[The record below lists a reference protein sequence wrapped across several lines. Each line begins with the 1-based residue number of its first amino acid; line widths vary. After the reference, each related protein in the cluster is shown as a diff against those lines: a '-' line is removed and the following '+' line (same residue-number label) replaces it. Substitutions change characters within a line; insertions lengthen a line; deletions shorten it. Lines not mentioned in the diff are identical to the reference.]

1 MMKVTFTNEKPT
13 VLNYDL
19 EGAQKTLLAGG
30 LVLLPTD
37 TVWCVACIPNS
48 SNIID
53 QLIEA
58 KRQKDATNFEL
69 VVNSIEMLRNYAGYL
84 HPRLETLLAFH
95 TRPLTIVFDHS
106 PILPTNAVPVG
117 GQLAIR
123 LAHDEFCKA
132 LIHAVNEPLLM
143 GTANVEGMDYPVNFG
158 SISSEILQKVDYVV
172 KYRQGDKSIDELS
185 VMVKLLEDQE
195 ELEFIRE

>member
-1 MMKVTFTNEKPT
+1 MKMMFTNEKPA
-13 VLNYDL
+13 VLQYDL
-19 EGAQKTLLAGG
+19 EGAQKTLLSGG
-30 LVLLPTD
+30 LVLIPTD
-37 TVWCVACIPNS
+37 TVWCVACMPNS
-48 SNIID
+48 SIIID

-58 KRQKDATNFEL
+58 KRQNDATNFEL

-95 TRPLTIVFDHS
+95 TRPLTIVFDQS
-106 PILPTNAVPVG
+106 PILPSNAVASS

-123 LAHDEFCKA
+123 IAHDEFCQA
-132 LIHAVNEPLLM
+132 LIRVVNEPLLTA
-143 GTANVEGMDYPVNFG
+143 TANVQGSPYPSNFG

-172 KYRQGDKSIDELS
+172 KYRQSDKNIDELS